1 MAFRTKLDY
10 SSNRQIKQHLE
21 TFTYLSGGTIFGLP
35 FDQLPSG
42 ANLETSAI
50 TQTYNNYVSTFSG
63 NSTTTVYTWYDNVM
77 QLGASSLSAITP
89 SNSGVTQNTGPVF
102 TANTTTTIDGNVVA
116 LNYSGVSFDVTCLA
130 IYDLGGGAYSGTVN
144 TPTLYIL
151 SAETTDFTGRTIWV
165 DVSGITRTQD
175 LIITNNPTVGYVW
188 TCADSEGKGYWAAA
202 GAGSS
207 LWTAGTGSNAV
218 VLANSGGYAG
228 GNYSLSEGYAT
239 TATGNYG
246 SHAEGNQTT
255 ASGNVSHAE
264 GQQTIASGFISH
276 AEGGNTIAN
285 GSGSH
290 AEGEFTTAS
299 GTCSHSEGNSTTAL
313 GSYSHAEGLQTKAL
327 GNYGSHA
334 EGRLTTASGLYGS
347 HAEGSGTTASNTAS
361 HAEGYST
368 LASGYASH
376 AEGWYSLASGLYSHA
391 ENGYTM
397 ALGDNSHSEGQD
409 TTAYGSAS
417 HVEGNN
423 SIASGSTSHA
433 EGVYCVAN
441 GNASHAEGEK
451 TTANG
456 NKSHTEGYYTT
467 AIGVYSHAGGAFTI
481 ASGNTSFVHGSG
493 STASGVSTI
502 VLGSGITG
510 ASNNTTYVDYLNVS
524 RVLSTAFANDIRIDA
539 SGNLT
544 TNTSDERLKENINQ
558 LTGALDKVKNLQGV
572 TYQWKDRSAGG
583 DAVRLGFIAQ
593 QVEQVEPL
601 LVFTN
606 NNDENKYKGLHIDG
620 IIPLLVEAVKELSSG
635 STINNGIETQTILA
649 EDNNIDLNYNGTQQ
663 TAIDG
668 GIRVLHAKGVDL
680 SADFITDENGDWVT
694 NNDLK
699 PNSLTIPEYTPI
711 SSSDTNGNV
720 GNITRDDNYLYVKT
734 VNGWKRTNLES
745 F

>member
-165 DVSGITRTQD
+165 DVSGFTRTQD
-175 LIITNNPTVGYVW
+175 LIITNNPTIGYVW
-188 TCADSEGKGYWAAA
+188 TCADSEGKGYWAA
-202 GAGSS
+202 GVAGSS

-218 VLANSGGYAG
+218 VLANSIGYAN
-228 GNYSLSEGYAT
+228 GNFSVSEGYNTSAY
-239 TATGNYG
+239 GN
-246 SHAEGNQTT
+246 
-255 ASGNVSHAE
+255 
-264 GQQTIASGFISH
+264 F
-276 AEGGNTIAN
+276 
-285 GSGSH
+285 
-290 AEGEFTTAS
+290 
-299 GTCSHSEGNSTTAL
+299 
-313 GSYSHAEGLQTKAL
+313 SHAEGLQTTAN
-327 GNYGSHA
+327 GASSHA
-334 EGRLTTASGLYGS
+334 EGGTTTAIGAQSHAEGAYTIAEGLSSHAEGNVTYAKGTHS
-347 HAEGSGTTASNTAS
+347 HAEGSGTRASGNTSHSEGTNTTAIGTASHSEGSGTTSSGNYSHSEGWATIASGNYS
-361 HAEGYST
+361 HAEGGYST
-368 LASGYASH
+368 SGTYPTRAVGNGSH
-376 AEGWYSLASGLYSHA
+376 AEGASTYAFGTA
-391 ENGYTM
+391 
-397 ALGDNSHSEGQD
+397 SHSEGFE
-409 TTAYGSAS
+409 TTAYG
-417 HVEGNN
+417 NN
-423 SIASGSTSHA
+423 SHA
-433 EGVYCVAN
+433 EGQN
-441 GNASHAEGEK
+441 
-451 TTANG
+451 TTALG
-456 NKSHTEGYYTT
+456 SD
-467 AIGVYSHAGGAFTI
+467 SHAGGYLSV

-493 STASGVSTI
+493 STAGGVNTI
-502 VLGSGITG
+502 VLGANITGITD
-510 ASNNTTYVDYLNVS
+510 NTTYVDYLNVS

-544 TNTSDERLKENINQ
+544 TNTSDERLKENINH
-558 LTGALDKVKNLQGV
+558 LTGALDKVKSLQGV
-572 TYQWKDRSAGG
+572 TYQWKDRNAGG

-720 GNITRDDNYLYVKT
+720 GNITRDDDYLYVKT